1 MDHLSNISGSDLAA
15 LANSIALFIN
25 KNYSVA
31 DIAKFVA
38 FFTSIADILSL
49 LVIDKVVDDSDSSTS
64 SNIFDKNNS
73 NKQCT

>member
-15 LANSIALFIN
+15 LANSITLFIN
-25 KNYSVA
+25 KNYSIA

-49 LVIDKVVDDSDSSTS
+49 LVIDKVVDDSDSS
-64 SNIFDKNNS
+64 SNNNS
-73 NKQCT
+73 NK